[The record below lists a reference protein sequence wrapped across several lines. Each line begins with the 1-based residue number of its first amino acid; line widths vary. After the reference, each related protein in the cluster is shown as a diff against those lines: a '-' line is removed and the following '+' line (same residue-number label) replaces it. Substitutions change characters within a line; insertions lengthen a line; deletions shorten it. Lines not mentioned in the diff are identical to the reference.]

1 MNEIKLLFERLDN
14 FAYPDNMK
22 LVKGEIVGEAFFPGG
37 RGLIN
42 TNDNTISDKKIM
54 ILGQDFDCETNFEIS
69 KENGKEDIVKNPTWR
84 NLTKVL
90 NELEISL
97 DNCSLPMQSWAF
109 EEAIKEQGNHL
120 LLNIPNL

>member
-14 FAYPDNMK
+14 FTYPDNMK

-42 TNDNTISDKKIM
+42 TNDNTISNKKIM

-69 KENGKEDIVKNPTWR
+69 KENG
-84 NLTKVL
+84 
-90 NELEISL
+90 
-97 DNCSLPMQSWAF
+97 
-109 EEAIKEQGNHL
+109 
-120 LLNIPNL
+120 